1 MRDVFEALLPDF
13 SDSPPL
19 EGAAGA
25 SRGEGDAF
33 EPLLGPRPVTEA
45 FQQRTLDRDF
55 PQGMA
60 PAGGAADAVALQSML
75 TDAFGAPAPA
85 PAAEPQPE
93 TATEPPAVP
102 VEPEPLPEE
111 AVASAEPEP
120 IEPEGPDKDAVI
132 AELHAEIAALRQAH
146 ADELARLGTEAVPAM
161 AETVAAAV
169 TAALGPV
176 LAHPL
181 LAAVKTAALDR
192 FRAEVAAMIRAGEG
206 VAVRLSGPQDLL
218 DAVRDGWPD
227 ELALPDLAVADRPEL
242 VAIADQ
248 TVLSTR
254 LADLRPLLLGE
265 GS

>member
-13 SDSPPL
+13 ADDPRQHAS
-19 EGAAGA
+19 GAMP
-25 SRGEGDAF
+25 RGEGDAF

-55 PQGMA
+55 PHGMA

-75 TDAFGAPAPA
+75 TDAFGAPETAG
-85 PAAEPQPE
+85 EPQSE
-93 TATEPPAVP
+93 MATEPPTEP
-102 VEPEPLPEE
+102 VEPEPLAQE
-111 AVASAEPEP
+111 AVAYAEPEP
-120 IEPEGPDKDAVI
+120 VEPEGPDKDAII
-132 AELHAEIAALRQAH
+132 AELQAEIAALRQAH
-146 ADELARLGTEAVPAM
+146 ADELARLGAEAVPAM

-169 TAALGPV
+169 TAALGPI

-181 LAAVKTAALDR
+181 LAAVETAAIDR
-192 FRAEVAAMIRAGEG
+192 FREEVAAMIRAGGG

-218 DAVRDGWPD
+218 DTVRDGWP
-227 ELALPDLAVADRPEL
+227 EGLALPDLAVADGPEL

-248 TVLSTR
+248 AVLSTR
-254 LADLRPLLLGE
+254 LAELRPLLLGE

>member
-19 EGAAGA
+19 EGSAGA

-75 TDAFGAPAPA
+75 TDAFGAPA
-85 PAAEPQPE
+85 AASEPQPE
-93 TATEPPAVP
+93 TVTEPPAEP

-111 AVASAEPEP
+111 AIASAEPEP
-120 IEPEGPDKDAVI
+120 VEPEGPDKDAVI
-132 AELHAEIAALRQAH
+132 AELQAEIAALRQAH
-146 ADELARLGTEAVPAM
+146 AEELARLGTEAVPAM

-181 LAAVKTAALDR
+181 LAAVKTAAIDR
-192 FRAEVAAMIRAGEG
+192 FRDEVAAMIRAGEG

-227 ELALPDLAVADRPEL
+227 ELALPDLAVADVPEL

-248 TVLSTR
+248 AVLSTR
-254 LADLRPLLLGE
+254 LAELRPLLLGE